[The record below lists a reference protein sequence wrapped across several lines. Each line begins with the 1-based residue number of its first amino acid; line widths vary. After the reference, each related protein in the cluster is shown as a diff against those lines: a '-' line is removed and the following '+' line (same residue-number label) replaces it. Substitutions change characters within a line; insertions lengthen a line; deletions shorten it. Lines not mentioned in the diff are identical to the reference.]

1 MQLRP
6 YQKEAVDSILEEW
19 DRGVMKTLLVLP
31 TGCGKTVVFAKVAEA
46 VVGKGGR
53 VLVLAHRAELL
64 EQAADKIEKVTGLGC
79 AVEKAEQTAEGTWYN
94 ITVGSV
100 QSFNPSRLERIS
112 PNTYSH
118 IIIDEAHHTLAATY
132 MRVLSHFCES
142 KVLGVTAT
150 ADRGDKRELGSVFQT
165 LAFEMSLPRAVHEG
179 WLCRIKAQTIPLRLE
194 ISHAGSGDFTS
205 EECATALDPYLAQI
219 AHELAA
225 RCRDRKLV
233 CFLPLIATARKFR
246 AMMEREGFDAREVNG
261 ESDDRAET
269 LQWFHDAGPGCC
281 LCNAMLLT
289 EGWDEPSADCICVLR
304 PTKVRALYAQM
315 VGRGTRLSPGKDDLL
330 LMDFLWMTFRHE
342 LCRPVHLVCENP
354 DLQERISEL
363 LLEETQGEAKDLLE
377 SESAAEGKATEERES
392 KLAREL
398 EEQRRKQE
406 RLVDPL
412 QFERSTHTDST
423 PPSWSLEAL
432 QAPTE
437 EQRKDLAD
445 AGINPLGIQSAGQA
459 AALLATLTARRD
471 DGLTTPKQIRL
482 LERYGFR
489 NVGLWTAD
497 QAARMITRIK
507 ASGWRCPR
515 GIIASQY
522 TP

>member
-165 LAFEMSLPRAVHEG
+165 LAFEMSLPRAVHFPRSYHSYFPVASFG
-179 WLCRIKAQTIPLRLE
+179 KIGTDHDSSLRAW
-194 ISHAGSGDFTS
+194 SRS
-205 EECATALDPYLAQI
+205 PM
-219 AHELAA
+219 
-225 RCRDRKLV
+225 
-233 CFLPLIATARKFR
+233 
-246 AMMEREGFDAREVNG
+246 AMMPFWG
-261 ESDDRAET
+261 
-269 LQWFHDAGPGCC
+269 
-281 LCNAMLLT
+281 
-289 EGWDEPSADCICVLR
+289 SADGFGSIFMR
-304 PTKVRALYAQM
+304 PR
-315 VGRGTRLSPGKDDLL
+315 RL
-330 LMDFLWMTFRHE
+330 
-342 LCRPVHLVCENP
+342 
-354 DLQERISEL
+354 
-363 LLEETQGEAKDLLE
+363 
-377 SESAAEGKATEERES
+377 
-392 KLAREL
+392 
-398 EEQRRKQE
+398 
-406 RLVDPL
+406 
-412 QFERSTHTDST
+412 
-423 PPSWSLEAL
+423 
-432 QAPTE
+432 
-437 EQRKDLAD
+437 
-445 AGINPLGIQSAGQA
+445 
-459 AALLATLTARRD
+459 
-471 DGLTTPKQIRL
+471 
-482 LERYGFR
+482 
-489 NVGLWTAD
+489 
-497 QAARMITRIK
+497 
-507 ASGWRCPR
+507 
-515 GIIASQY
+515 
-522 TP
+522 